1 MNLWKKSHKKSH
13 LVEKSQKSD
22 ELLQKRHKLVTKI
35 PRTCPTSEK
44 KWQTCE
50 KNFKNLV
57 QKSHKCKKNVTKA
70 RKLV

>member
-13 LVEKSQKSD
+13 LVEKSKKSD

-50 KNFKNLV
+50 KNFKNL
-57 QKSHKCKKNVTKA
+57 CKKVTNV
-70 RKLV
+70 RKMWQKLAN